1 MEAFPSNTAAMDT
14 KMDVDVSKPSEPH
27 RLSLTT
33 DTGSIPTLD
42 GWIESLMNCKQ
53 LSEADVSRLCD
64 RVCKLERRYR
74 QLLTHLGE
82 RSAARRVQCT
92 ASGEL
97 QVVRATFKL

>member
-1 MEAFPSNTAAMDT
+1 METFPSNTAAMDT

-33 DTGSIPTLD
+33 DSGSIPTLD

-64 RVCKLERRYR
+64 RVSK
-74 QLLTHLGE
+74 T
-82 RSAARRVQCT
+82 
-92 ASGEL
+92 SGGSP
-97 QVVRATFKL
+97 